1 MEWISDYSIQ
11 LLMSSGVV
19 LLLVIWM
26 LYRLRVKKES
36 SKEATA
42 PSALNW
48 EEIDQIV
55 RDQLQKWTSDPY
67 LDHFSNDETYR
78 RELMRRSMIRQ
89 SLRSCH
95 SGDRLQ
101 KEYVKDIIVEIIR
114 PFLKPSNDCWKML
127 VPFDDPIQLS
137 AKDKFDILLYIYF
150 QRYGLE
156 AMHEL
161 VQRYGWEQIKDLPGT
176 EGEKEQSYAIDED
189 DISQAYR
196 QERPVVKHEERI
208 RIIAQRIYERY
219 KGLSVIDELRDMRI
233 EGVSGGVN
241 GLIQAA
247 PLMSTGSSAGSHYGA
262 PRGVAQAL
270 KIPRSYDS
278 VWMFYQGKSIR
289 LGFLSFESERELKR
303 VCQTIYKHGAP
314 GPLTEVDGYR
324 VNDMKDGSRVVVMRP
339 PFSESWAFFVRKFER
354 EQPSLSRLITANG
367 AADVIRLLQFLMKG
381 ARITAVT
388 GAQGSGK
395 TTLLMALVQSIYAF
409 YPLRVQEQAF
419 ELHLRQLYPHRN
431 ILTLRE
437 TESISGQSGL
447 DVQKKTDGVVHI
459 LGEVATD
466 PVAAWMIQM
475 AQVASLF
482 TIFTH
487 HAKTFPDL
495 IGALRNSLL
504 KTGMFHN
511 ERIAEQQVVQVIHF
525 NIHLSRNAN
534 GMRYVERITECV
546 PSEMTKGI
554 QSYKAQSV
562 REDNNQ
568 QDVSIPSPN
577 SWMDYRNAAIQYYD
591 DQINSS
597 SYTYKNII
605 EFQNGRYVWVNE
617 ISDVHVQAMLSQMT
631 DCDQESFREWIASRR
646 EYVVA

>member
-1 MEWISDYSIQ
+1 MEWIGDYYIQ
-11 LLMSSGVV
+11 VLMLVGVV
-19 LLLVIWM
+19 FLLILWM
-26 LYRLRVKKES
+26 LYRLRLKQKS
-36 SKEATA
+36 NQEAA
-42 PSALNW
+42 VPSALTW
-48 EEIDQIV
+48 EELDQIV
-55 RDQLQKWTSDPY
+55 RDQLQKWTADPF
-67 LDHFSNDETYR
+67 LDHFSNDEMYR
-78 RELMRRSMIRQ
+78 RELLRRTMIRQ

-114 PFLKPSNDCWKML
+114 PLLKPSKDYWEML

-137 AKDKFDILLYIYF
+137 AKDKFDILLYLYF

-156 AMHEL
+156 AMHEI
-161 VQRYGWEQIKDLPGT
+161 VQRYGWDQIKTQRDI
-176 EGEKEQSYAIDED
+176 EGEEELGYVVDEHD
-189 DISQAYR
+189 VSQAYR

-219 KGLSVIDELRDMRI
+219 KGLSVIDELRDLRI

-241 GLIQAA
+241 GLIQSA
-247 PLMSTGSSAGSHYGA
+247 PLMSTGIATGSSHSASRSGIHTS
-262 PRGVAQAL
+262 

-354 EQPSLSRLITANG
+354 EQPSLSHLISADG
-367 AADVIRLLQFLMKG
+367 SADVIRLLQFLMKG

-419 ELHLRQLYPHRN
+419 ELHLRQLYPNRN

-437 TESISGQSGL
+437 TENISGQSGL

-482 TIFTH
+482 TVFTH

-534 GMRYVERITECV
+534 GMRYIERITECV
-546 PSEMTKGI
+546 PSEMTNGNQTFNRQLGK
-554 QSYKAQSV
+554 
-562 REDNNQ
+562 EDIHQ
-568 QDVSIPSPN
+568 QDVSTSSSN
-577 SWMDYRNAAIQYYD
+577 SWMDYRSAAIQYYD
-591 DQINSS
+591 DQANSS
-597 SYTYKNII
+597 SHTYKNII
-605 EFQNGRYVWVNE
+605 EFQNDRYVWVNE
-617 ISDVHVQAMLSQMT
+617 ISDVHIQAMLSQMT
-631 DCDQESFREWIASRR
+631 DYDQELFREWIASGR
-646 EYVVA
+646 ENVVA